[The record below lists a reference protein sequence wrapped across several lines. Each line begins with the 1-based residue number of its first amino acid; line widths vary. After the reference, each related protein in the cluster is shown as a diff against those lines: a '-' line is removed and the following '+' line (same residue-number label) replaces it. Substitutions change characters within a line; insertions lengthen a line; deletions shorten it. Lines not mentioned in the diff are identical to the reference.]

1 MKNTYI
7 ILPPPIFWKYIAH
20 LLRRTLKIQC
30 IKTSIAEH
38 AITTTALFLIFI
50 LKKGEVK
57 CA

>member
-7 ILPPPIFWKYIAH
+7 IPPPPIFWKYIAH

-50 LKKGEVK
+50 LKKER
-57 CA
+57 

>member
-7 ILPPPIFWKYIAH
+7 ILPPPPIFWKYIAH

-38 AITTTALFLIFI
+38 GITTTALFLIFI
-50 LKKGEVK
+50 LKKER
-57 CA
+57 

>member
-1 MKNTYI
+1 M
-7 ILPPPIFWKYIAH
+7 AH

-38 AITTTALFLIFI
+38 AITTTVLVSDFH